1 MGDKMHRRIK
11 TLAIS
16 AAVVAVVLSV
26 LVLAKYFNAGLALAV
41 ANSHRLAAALPNL
54 TNLSEHLDIGRY
66 RSYLKDIALIA
77 FLFLLLLWRALL
89 LRRSQN

>member
-1 MGDKMHRRIK
+1 MGDEMHSRIK
-11 TLAIS
+11 TLAIF

-26 LVLAKYFNAGLALAV
+26 LVLAKYFNAGSAFA
-41 ANSHRLAAALPNL
+41 ADNSFKLSAAL
-54 TNLSEHLDIGRY
+54 TNLSAYIHAGQY
-66 RSYLKDIALIA
+66 RSYLKDIALVA

>member
-1 MGDKMHRRIK
+1 MGDEMHRRIK

-26 LVLAKYFNAGLALAV
+26 LVLAKYFNAPLLAFA
-41 ANSHRLAAALPNL
+41 RKQ
-54 TNLSEHLDIGRY
+54 GGQY
-66 RSYLKDIALIA
+66 CSYLKDIALIA